1 MNKREAQQITKQ
13 IRCAVKDLDQ
23 LIITAYAERAWAALG
38 YPSWA
43 DYCQTEF
50 ESDCVK
56 LHGDARVKVAV
67 RLKESGMSNRAIAV
81 SLGIGKDTVARDLA
95 TTGAN
100 APMLDRVTTSDGRS
114 YPATRSKPA
123 APEPVSDSYDVLN
136 REAEQRDMIR
146 ELEALSQAAMVLAQ
160 TVSESGPFGLNEWVE
175 ALERCSSNFT
185 DAQIAIINCTVRQ
198 DQ

>member
-95 TTGAN
+95 TIGAN

>member
-50 ESDCVK
+50 ESDCIK

-67 RLKESGMSNRAIAV
+67 RLKDSGMSNRAIAV

-95 TTGAN
+95 TIGAN
-100 APMLDRVTTSDGRS
+100 APMPNRVTTSDGRS
-114 YPATRSKPA
+114 YPATRPKPS
-123 APEPVSDSYDVLN
+123 APEPVSDSYEVLN

-146 ELEALSQAAMVLAQ
+146 ELESLSQAAMVLAQ